1 MASSTRAR
9 RLSGLSASAR
19 PKISQAER
27 QIEEAL
33 AVVTV
38 ERDRMEVVLH
48 RLVEP
53 VGGAQRVAEVGMQRR
68 IVGLGRQRQAMMR
81 HRGFELA
88 RESER
93 HAEIVVQLGVIG
105 PHGQELQVRGDRLF
119 EAAGAMGLRG
129 QAELLD
135 ECVIATEQRRR
146 HSRGPRF
153 LT

>member
-1 MASSTRAR
+1 
-9 RLSGLSASAR
+9 
-19 PKISQAER
+19 
-27 QIEEAL
+27 
-33 AVVTV
+33 
-38 ERDRMEVVLH
+38 MEVMLY

-53 VGGAQRVAEVGMQRR
+53 VGGTQRIAEVRVQRR

-88 RESER
+88 REPQR

-105 PHGQELQVRGDRLF
+105 PHGQKFQVRGDRLL

-129 QAELLD
+129 QAKLLD
-135 ECVIATEQRRR
+135 ECVIAAEQGRW
-146 HSRGPRF
+146 HSRGLRF